1 MFLSCGAG
9 EDSSGSLDYKEIKP
23 GNTKG
28 NQPCIFIGRTDV
40 EAEALILWS
49 PDAKSWLFRKD
60 SNSGKD

>member
-23 GNTKG
+23 DNTKG

-49 PDAKSWLFRKD
+49 PDANSRLIRKD
-60 SNSGKD
+60 TDAGKD

>member
-1 MFLSCGAG
+1 MLQTVVEKALESP
-9 EDSSGSLDYKEIKP
+9 LYNKEIKP
-23 GNTKG
+23 VNSKG

>member
-49 PDAKSWLFRKD
+49 PDAKSQLIEKD
-60 SNSGKD
+60 HDAGKD